1 MSKIDLEA
9 LGGIVERVAAREE
22 VELVHWEL
30 VGPPGRSL
38 LRIYIDKPAGVSLD
52 DCEAVS
58 KQVGLLLDVEDLI
71 PSRYTLEVS
80 SPGLER
86 GLYKQADFLRFTGQ
100 RIRLKSLRSING
112 QRNFRGRLEGIDGN
126 RVHLLDDTAGSIEI
140 PYEDVLRANLEFE
153 FSSVKNAGKSGERN

>member
-9 LGGIVERVAAREE
+9 LGGIIERVAAREK

-86 GLYKQADFLRFTGQ
+86 GLYKPADYSRFRGQ
-100 RIRLKSLRSING
+100 RIKLKSLQSING
-112 QRNFRGRLEGIDGN
+112 QRNFRGTLEGIEEN
-126 RVHLLDDTAGSIEI
+126 RVRLTDDRAGSIEI
-140 PYEDVLRANLEFE
+140 AYEDVVRANLEYKF
-153 FSSVKNAGKSGERN
+153 